1 MDHRIIETENIDGIA
16 VITIN
21 RPDKLNALN
30 GEVIE
35 KLYTAIETLKSD
47 PGILGIIITGAGEKS
62 FVAGADISQF
72 PKYGPQEAR
81 EMSLKGQDLLNRIEQ
96 MPKPVIA
103 ALNGLALGGGL
114 ELAMACHI
122 RIAASS
128 ARFGQP
134 EVKLGIIPGYGG
146 TQRLARLVG
155 KGRALELI
163 MRGNMISAQEA
174 WEMGLVNRVV
184 SQEELMDVCK
194 TTMREILANGPIAIK
209 TAIEAINHGLNMPF
223 EEACILEANLFA
235 TLFSTSDQKEG
246 ALAFLEKRTPEFK
259 NT

>member
-1 MDHRIIETENIDGIA
+1 MDNTVVMMENHEGIGI
-16 VITIN
+16 ITIN

-35 KLYTAIETLKSD
+35 QLDEIIQTLKTD
-47 PGILGIIITGAGEKS
+47 PKIQAVIFRGAGEKS

-72 PKYGPQEAR
+72 PEYGPMEAKQ
-81 EMSLKGQDLLNRIEQ
+81 MSLKGQDTLNRIEHL
-96 MPKPVIA
+96 PKPVIA

-128 ARFGQP
+128 ARMGQP

-155 KGRALELI
+155 KGKALELI
-163 MRGNMISAQEA
+163 MRGNMITAQEA
-174 WEMGLVNRVV
+174 LEIGLVNQVV
-184 SQEELMDVCK
+184 PLEQLMEVSIQ
-194 TTMREILANGPIAIK
+194 MQREILANGPIAVK
-209 TAIEAINHGLNMPF
+209 TTIEAINHGLNLGF
-223 EEACILEANLFA
+223 EEGCTLETNLFA
-235 TLFSTSDQKEG
+235 TLFSTADQKEG
-246 ALAFLEKRTPEFK
+246 VRAFLEKRSPEFK
-259 NT
+259 NS